1 MCSDWSLSS
10 LRVSFEI
17 DVNTCFFS
25 LNIFCYSRRPRKMNT
40 QFKPSVLVYLSS
52 KFSFFPTYLI
62 DVLNYH
68 KSSSGNCL
76 FSLTFYFQETKIDHS
91 FFIMIIIRLFLIS
104 LYISCNIN
112 SFSSTCLLVKII
124 LLHFSLRLVTRTSKR
139 SLTLTYAP
147 LSKSQYPAKKS

>member
-1 MCSDWSLSS
+1 MNLTRYRLKLDMCSDWSLSS

-17 DVNTCFFS
+17 DVNTCFFP

-68 KSSSGNCL
+68 KPSSGNCL

-104 LYISCNIN
+104 LYI
-112 SFSSTCLLVKII
+112 
-124 LLHFSLRLVTRTSKR
+124 
-139 SLTLTYAP
+139 
-147 LSKSQYPAKKS
+147 YPAILILSLLPVFWLK